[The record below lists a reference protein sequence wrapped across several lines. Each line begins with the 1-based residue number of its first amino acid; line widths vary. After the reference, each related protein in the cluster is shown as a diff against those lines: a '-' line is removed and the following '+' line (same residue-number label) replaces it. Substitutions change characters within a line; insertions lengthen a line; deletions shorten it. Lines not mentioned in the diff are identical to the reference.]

1 MGGRTLNMKLLID
14 CDYIV
19 YKCCASAETEMDFG
33 NDVIVVTSNFSDA
46 MKCVKRDL
54 DRVQKDLGSFDD
66 EMILFF
72 TSPHNFRKKILPEY
86 KGHRQRKKPCGFKR
100 VIQKLKENYKVIIKD
115 TLEADDAMGI
125 YATKYTGNII
135 VSPDKD
141 MRQIAG
147 KLYDFNETVEITP
160 EEGARWH
167 LIQAMA
173 GDNTDGYSGV
183 PGIGIKRA
191 EQIFKL
197 KGYTWK
203 AVVETFE
210 EKGMTEQDALVNAQ
224 LARILT
230 VDDYDSKKK
239 EPILWTPS
247 ADYRV
252 DSGTEA
258 EAQTDGA
265 SIK

>member
-1 MGGRTLNMKLLID
+1 MKLLID

-19 YKCCASAETEMDFG
+19 YKCCAAAETELDFG
-33 NDVIVVTSNFSDA
+33 DDVIVVTSKFSDA
-46 MKCVKRDL
+46 YKCVQRDIDKIKRE
-54 DRVQKDLGSFDD
+54 FPFYE

-72 TSPHNFRKKILPEY
+72 TSPNNFRKKILPEY
-86 KGHRQRKKPCGFKR
+86 KGHRNRKKPCGFKR
-100 VIQKLKENYKVIIKD
+100 VINQLKKDYKVIVKD
-115 TLEADDAMGI
+115 TLEADDTMGI
-125 YATKYTGNII
+125 YATKYPGNII

-141 MRQIAG
+141 MKQIPG
-147 KLYDFNETVEITP
+147 KLYNFDETVDITP

-167 LIQAMA
+167 LIQTMS

-210 EKGMTEQDALVNAQ
+210 EKGMTEADALTNAR

-230 VDDYDSKKK
+230 INDYDEAKK
-239 EPILWTPS
+239 EPILWTAPS
-247 ADYRV
+247 NYQVND
-252 DSGTEA
+252 
-258 EAQTDGA
+258 
-265 SIK
+265 